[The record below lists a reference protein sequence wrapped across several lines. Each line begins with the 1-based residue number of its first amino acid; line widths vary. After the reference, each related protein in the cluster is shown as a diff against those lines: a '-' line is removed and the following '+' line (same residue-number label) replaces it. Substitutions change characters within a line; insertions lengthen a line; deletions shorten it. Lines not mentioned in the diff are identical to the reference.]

1 MALRPPRPIGSQRK
15 THAINAKCTQR
26 LNITSTRTIVV
37 FSGNGSGRRRC
48 VALGARVGRRVG
60 RQAAD
65 RVVTGVGLPVEH
77 LGAGDG
83 DGLHAV
89 GGGQRR
95 HRGGGQEEDRKCER
109 ARHTCV
115 FRAWASLYNWLA
127 RVRLMLWLMAGQGIE
142 EAGYIYAGS
151 PGGKQSRAVGG
162 RRSSQRPAGA
172 RASPPR
178 RDDDLFDDRIEWA
191 SRSETCAGCS
201 LRMGARLTSILVQ
214 KWQIAWLYAHT
225 SRCRCHQR

>member
-1 MALRPPRPIGSQRK
+1 MALRPPRPIGSRRK

-26 LNITSTRTIVV
+26 LNITSTRTRRVV
-37 FSGNGSGRRRC
+37 FSGNGSGRRRRGRRRQRRRY
-48 VALGARVGRRVG
+48 VALGARVGCRVG

-95 HRGGGQEEDRKCER
+95 HRGGGQEEDRKCEH

-115 FRAWASLYNWLA
+115 FWAWAWLA

-162 RRSSQRPAGA
+162 RPSSVEPA
-172 RASPPR
+172 
-178 RDDDLFDDRIEWA
+178 A
-191 SRSETCAGCS
+191 SR
-201 LRMGARLTSILVQ
+201 RARKPAEPTRRSV
-214 KWQIAWLYAHT
+214 
-225 SRCRCHQR
+225 